1 MLFYFSHNVL
11 FVLQCSC
18 SAERC
23 WNSYQSAGDKAH
35 TGRICSNNEE
45 HSKPRIPPPPLH
57 NINNI
62 IKTVHLQLGTL
73 LPPLQPLSCSAWP
86 WRAPHSSVQCHG
98 SKGGGRFS
106 NGVWKLPQIDIN
118 SKDYRLVFTQ
128 SSGWLAGR
136 GWSPMRA
143 RRTSAGGQQTEL
155 GLGEAHLCGIVNLI
169 LVAASRSVSSTPL

>member
-1 MLFYFSHNVL
+1 MKFCLINTNRSIYSGVRCQKISFRRRSESSYQRLFAQLLTLFCLSHDAL
-11 FVLQCSC
+11 LVLQCSC
-18 SAERC
+18 SAESC

-45 HSKPRIPPPPLH
+45 PSKPRIPPPPLH

-106 NGVWKLPQIDIN
+106 NGV
-118 SKDYRLVFTQ
+118 
-128 SSGWLAGR
+128 
-136 GWSPMRA
+136 
-143 RRTSAGGQQTEL
+143 
-155 GLGEAHLCGIVNLI
+155 
-169 LVAASRSVSSTPL
+169 